1 MSNKID
7 DAIYDLEEAISDLND
22 CLLVLSEMGFR
33 FEARDNF
40 ASAGGK
46 GGDALPVLSLHGVN
60 EKTGD
65 EIDWID

>member
-7 DAIYDLEEAISDLND
+7 DAIYDIEEAISDLND

-33 FEARDNF
+33 FEVRDNF
-40 ASAGGK
+40 ESAGGK
-46 GGDALPVLSLHGVN
+46 GGDALPVIELYGVN

-65 EIDWID
+65 EIYWIS